1 VLVVCYH
8 KAMTSYI
15 KDPRVDDYIKRLEEW
30 QRNICNQVRD
40 LIHEADPD
48 IIETVKFTNRP
59 YFVLNGNVCA
69 ILATNK
75 HINVFIYDP
84 TAPDPEKIINQG
96 HNNKTAR
103 AIQIKAK
110 DKINSKA
117 FKDLLKSIA
126 TNNKLGGWRNLQKQ
140 TANN

>member
-1 VLVVCYH
+1 
-8 KAMTSYI
+8 MTSYI

>member
-1 VLVVCYH
+1 
-8 KAMTSYI
+8 MTSYI

-84 TAPDPEKIINQG
+84 TAPDPEKIITQG

-126 TNNKLGGWRNLQKQ
+126 TNN
-140 TANN
+140 